1 MNLVD
6 AVPIVVASILTVT
19 VIHGDVSITPL
30 RQSVIDGVFIG
41 VDHSRWGDSSGDK
54 WLYGALLGS
63 VKLILL

>member
-54 WLYGALLGS
+54 RLYGALLN
-63 VKLILL
+63 VVT